1 MLKKITLIFFIS
13 ILFLFTACEDDSKS
27 YTPSYQKEKV
37 IDKKIY
43 TFGIHP
49 LHNPKYLFELYEPL
63 VDYLNNNLENK
74 KIEIKLEA
82 SRNYDFFNKKLFSR
96 EFDFALPNPY
106 QTVKALEVGYK
117 VFAKMGDDENFRGI
131 FLVRKDSGIKNF
143 EDLKGKKISYPAPT
157 ALAATILPQ
166 QLLYE
171 NKIDIN
177 KDIENIYVGSQ
188 ESSIM
193 NVYLKQSDIAATW
206 PPPWEIFLKQRP
218 EIANEVEIIWQTKNL
233 PNNSLVVRDD
243 ISEELISEI
252 SLLFTQLHLNEEGK
266 KILDK
271 IGLSQFEIA
280 NENTYKVVK
289 DFIIDFEKN
298 VRVIK

>member
-1 MLKKITLIFFIS
+1 MTFLI
-13 ILFLFTACEDDSKS
+13 
-27 YTPSYQKEKV
+27 Q
-37 IDKKIY
+37 
-43 TFGIHP
+43 
-49 LHNPKYLFELYEPL
+49 
-63 VDYLNNNLENK
+63 
-74 KIEIKLEA
+74 
-82 SRNYDFFNKKLFSR
+82 KLFSR

-106 QTVKALEVGYK
+106 QTIKALEVGYK

-143 EDLKGKKISYPAPT
+143 EDIKGKKISYPAST

-166 QLLYE
+166 YFLYE

-193 NVYLKQSDIAATW
+193 NVYLKQSDVAATW
-206 PPPWEIFLKQRP
+206 PPPWESFIKQRP

-233 PNNSLVVRDD
+233 PNNSLVARDD
-243 ISEELISEI
+243 LPAQLVEEIAM
-252 SLLFTQLHLNEEGK
+252 LFIQLHENEEGK
-266 KILDK
+266 KILEK
-271 IGLSQFEIA
+271 IVLSKFEIA

-289 DFIIDFEKN
+289 DFIVDFEKD
-298 VRVIK
+298 VRLIK

>member
-1 MLKKITLIFFIS
+1 MFKKISLIFIIS
-13 ILFLFTACEDDSKS
+13 MLFLFTACEDDSKN
-27 YTPSYQKEKV
+27 YKPSYQKQKV

-49 LHNPKYLFELYEPL
+49 LHNPKYLFEVYQPL
-63 VDYLNNNLENK
+63 VDYLNNNLKNK
-74 KIEIKLEA
+74 NIEIKLEA
-82 SRNYDFFNKKLFSR
+82 SRNYDFFNQKLFSR

-106 QTVKALEVGYK
+106 QTIKALEVGYK

-143 EDLKGKKISYPAPT
+143 EDIKGKKISYPAST

-166 QLLYE
+166 YFLYE

-193 NVYLKQSDIAATW
+193 NVYLKQSDVAATW
-206 PPPWEIFLKQRP
+206 PPPWESFIKQRP

-233 PNNSLVVRDD
+233 PNNSLVARDD
-243 ISEELISEI
+243 LPAQLVEEIAM
-252 SLLFTQLHLNEEGK
+252 LFIQLHENEEGK
-266 KILDK
+266 KILEK
-271 IGLSQFEIA
+271 IVLSKFEIA

-289 DFIIDFEKN
+289 DFIVDFEKD
-298 VRVIK
+298 VRLIK

>member
-1 MLKKITLIFFIS
+1 MFKKISLIFIIS
-13 ILFLFTACEDDSKS
+13 MLFLFTACEDDSKN
-27 YTPSYQKEKV
+27 YKPSYQKQKV

-49 LHNPKYLFELYEPL
+49 LHNPKYLFEVYQPL
-63 VDYLNNNLENK
+63 VDYLNNNLKNK
-74 KIEIKLEA
+74 NIEIKLEA
-82 SRNYDFFNKKLFSR
+82 SRNYDFFNQKLFSR

-106 QTVKALEVGYK
+106 QTIKALEVGYK

-143 EDLKGKKISYPAPT
+143 EDIKGKKISYPAPT

-166 QLLYE
+166 YFLYE

-206 PPPWEIFLKQRP
+206 PPPWESFIKQRP

-233 PNNSLVVRDD
+233 PNNSLVARDD
-243 ISEELISEI
+243 LPAQLVEEIAM
-252 SLLFTQLHLNEEGK
+252 LFIQLHENEEGK
-266 KILDK
+266 KILEK
-271 IGLSQFEIA
+271 IVLSKFEIA

-289 DFIIDFEKN
+289 DFIVDFEKD
-298 VRVIK
+298 VRLIK

>member
-1 MLKKITLIFFIS
+1 MFKKISLIFIIS
-13 ILFLFTACEDDSKS
+13 MLFLFTACEDDSKN
-27 YTPSYQKEKV
+27 YKPSYQKQKV

-49 LHNPKYLFELYEPL
+49 LHNPKYLFEVYQPL
-63 VDYLNNNLENK
+63 VDYLNNNLKNK
-74 KIEIKLEA
+74 NIEIKLEA
-82 SRNYDFFNKKLFSR
+82 SRNYDFFNQKLFSR

-106 QTVKALEVGYK
+106 QTIKALEVGYK

-143 EDLKGKKISYPAPT
+143 EDLKGKKISYPAST

-166 QLLYE
+166 YFLYE

-206 PPPWEIFLKQRP
+206 PPPWEAFIKQRP

-233 PNNSLVVRDD
+233 PNNSLVARDD
-243 ISEELISEI
+243 LPAQLVEEITG
-252 SLLFTQLHLNEEGK
+252 LFIQLHENEEGK
-266 KILDK
+266 KILEK
-271 IGLSQFEIA
+271 IVLSKFEIA

-289 DFIIDFEKN
+289 DFIVDFEKD
-298 VRVIK
+298 VRLIK

>member
-1 MLKKITLIFFIS
+1 MLKKINLTFFIS
-13 ILFLFTACEDDSKS
+13 ILFLFTGCDDDSKS
-27 YTPSYQKEKV
+27 YTPSYQKQKV

-49 LHNPKYLFELYEPL
+49 LHNPKYLFEVYQPL
-63 VDYLNNNLENK
+63 VDYLNNNLKNEN
-74 KIEIKLEA
+74 IEIKLEA
-82 SRNYDFFNKKLFSR
+82 SRNYDFFNQKLFSR

-131 FLVRKDSGIKNF
+131 FLIRKDSGIKNF
-143 EDLKGKKISYPAPT
+143 EDVKGKKISYPAPT

-166 QLLYE
+166 QFLYE

-193 NVYLKQSDIAATW
+193 NVYLRQSDIAATW
-206 PPPWEIFLKQRP
+206 PPPWEAFIKQRP
-218 EIANEVEIIWQTKNL
+218 EIANEVEIIWQTRNL
-233 PNNSLVVRDD
+233 PNNSLVARDD
-243 ISEELISEI
+243 LPAQLVEEIAM
-252 SLLFTQLHLNEEGK
+252 LFIQLHENEEGK
-266 KILDK
+266 KILEK
-271 IGLSQFEIA
+271 IVLSKFEIA
-280 NENTYKVVK
+280 NENSYKVVK
-289 DFIIDFEKN
+289 DFIVDFEKN
-298 VRVIK
+298 VRLIK

>member
-1 MLKKITLIFFIS
+1 
-13 ILFLFTACEDDSKS
+13 
-27 YTPSYQKEKV
+27 
-37 IDKKIY
+37 
-43 TFGIHP
+43 
-49 LHNPKYLFELYEPL
+49 
-63 VDYLNNNLENK
+63 
-74 KIEIKLEA
+74 
-82 SRNYDFFNKKLFSR
+82 
-96 EFDFALPNPY
+96 
-106 QTVKALEVGYK
+106 
-117 VFAKMGDDENFRGI
+117 MGDDENFRGI

-206 PPPWEIFLKQRP
+206 PPPWETFIKQRP